1 MADGSR
7 EGRLRKRPSFPHSPV
22 RALLVRLA
30 SWARGE
36 AVLCIAALCAAVSAL
51 FVPPDAIWASY
62 FDVRVL
68 VLLFCLMATVAGCR
82 ASGLFDALAKALL
95 QGDRS
100 FCVVALTLVM
110 LPFFASMLVTND
122 VALLAFVPFAVL
134 VLTHAGRIGSLAWVV
149 VLQAVAANLG
159 GMATP
164 VGNPQNLY
172 LFMRYE
178 LDLAEFAG
186 LLLPYVALSLVVLAA
201 AALASGRGRTCV
213 AVPLASEGI
222 RLKRAALHAALFGL
236 CLLSVARVI
245 EPLVLLPVVL
255 VALALFDRRM
265 FRAVDYGILLTF
277 ACFFVFAGNMGRIE
291 QVRDLF
297 EWLMQQNALLTSVAA
312 SQVISNVPAAVL
324 LSEFTGDWQS
334 LLLGVDIGGLGTPV
348 ASLASLIALRLYL
361 HAEGAAIGK
370 FMMTF
375 AVVNVTFLALL
386 LALRACML

>member
-7 EGRLRKRPSFPHSPV
+7 EGRLHKRPSFPHSPV

-186 LLLPYVALSLVVLAA
+186 LLLPYVALSLVALAA

-222 RLKRAALHAALFGL
+222 RVKRAVLHAALFGL

-245 EPLVLLPVVL
+245 EPLVLLLVVL

-265 FRAVDYGILLTF
+265 FRAVDYGLLLTF

-297 EWLMQQNALLTSVAA
+297 EWLMRQNALLTSVAA

>member
-1 MADGSR
+1 M
-7 EGRLRKRPSFPHSPV
+7 
-22 RALLVRLA
+22 RLA

-186 LLLPYVALSLVVLAA
+186 LLLPYVALSLVALAA

-222 RLKRAALHAALFGL
+222 RVKRAALHAALFGL
-236 CLLSVARVI
+236 CLLSVARVV

-265 FRAVDYGILLTF
+265 FRAVDYGLLLTF

-297 EWLMQQNALLTSVAA
+297 EWLMRQNALLTSVAA